1 MTVEEVA
8 QGGITAPFFMPYNNQ
23 VIERHL
29 MGTRSRIGI
38 QLKNNSIVS
47 VYCHW
52 DGYPEF
58 NGRILRDHYDTVE
71 KVRDLI
77 DGGNISALHTNAG
90 WNNETL
96 PEVGPLYYTSRGE
109 SIEDNAPRY
118 DDDIFD
124 FLKKENNEEYAY
136 IFSVNNKW
144 VCTKMNQWEDDKQPE
159 KVEIPEG
166 AVA

>member
-1 MTVEEVA
+1 
-8 QGGITAPFFMPYNNQ
+8 
-23 VIERHL
+23 
-29 MGTRSRIGI
+29 MGTRSLIGK
-38 QLKNNSIVS
+38 QLNDGSILG

-58 NGRILRDHYDTVE
+58 NGRVLRDHYDTVE

-109 SIEDNAPRY
+109 SLESNAPQLY
-118 DDDIFD
+118 KDLNE
-124 FLKKENNEEYAY
+124 FLCAADHNYGAEYTYHFVDGEWTCHDVRPNPYLPHNVMQVA
-136 IFSVNNKW
+136 
-144 VCTKMNQWEDDKQPE
+144 
-159 KVEIPEG
+159 IPEG
-166 AVA
+166 SVN